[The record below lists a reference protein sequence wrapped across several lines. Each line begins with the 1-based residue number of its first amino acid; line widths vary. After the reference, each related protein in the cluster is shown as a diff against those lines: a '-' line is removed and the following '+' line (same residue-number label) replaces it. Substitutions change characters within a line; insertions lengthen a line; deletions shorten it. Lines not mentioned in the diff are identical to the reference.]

1 MMTVLDRD
9 PCAGD
14 KRERVPATRLWLPRR
29 VLVTPGALGWA
40 HGRAMVR
47 RAAALGREVVELRSD
62 RLPSLTDD
70 SPRQLYR
77 EAKSTLAVI
86 VASPSRRRPQPI
98 PPSADWR
105 FDLAQGCPAHCH
117 YCYLAG
123 SLKGPPV
130 TRVYANLP
138 EILAELPAL
147 VGAGTVTSRSSART
161 QEGTTFEASCYTD
174 PLGIEHLTGSLA
186 ATVRHFGAWQAP
198 VQLRLTTKFD
208 AVDPLL
214 GIEHNR
220 RTRVRFSV
228 NAAPLS
234 RQLEGGTAP
243 LPARL
248 AAMRRLALAGYPVG
262 LTVAPIMPVD
272 GWREA
277 YEAFRR
283 RRGGPCGRACARSHG
298 RVHHPPLHQHL
309 QRGPARLVPGQPARD
324 GQGSPCP
331 EDDQVRLD
339 QACLSSCHDAGAAR
353 LSRGGARPQAALG
366 APSLLDLIRSLWAGP
381 S

>member
-1 MMTVLDRD
+1 
-9 PCAGD
+9 
-14 KRERVPATRLWLPRR
+14 
-29 VLVTPGALGWA
+29 VLVTPGALGWE
-40 HGRAMVR
+40 HGRGIAD
-47 RAAALGREVVELRSD
+47 RAAALGCEVVELRSD

-70 SPRQLYR
+70 NPRQLYR

-105 FDLAQGCPAHCH
+105 FDLAEGCPAHCH

-123 SLKGPPV
+123 SLKGPPI

-138 EILAELPAL
+138 ELLAELPAL
-147 VGAGTVTSRSSART
+147 LGAGTVTSRSPTRA

-208 AVDPLL
+208 AIDPLL
-214 GIEHNR
+214 GVEHHG

-228 NAAPLS
+228 NAAPLA
-234 RQLEGGTAP
+234 RRLEGGTAS

-248 AAMRRLALAGYPVG
+248 AAMRRLALAGYPIG
-262 LTVAPIMPVD
+262 LTVAPVMPVD

-277 YEAFRR
+277 YDALFADAATALTDVPALDLTAEFITHRFTSTSKEVLL
-283 RRGGPCGRACARSHG
+283 GWYPGT
-298 RVHHPPLHQHL
+298 PLEM
-309 QRGPARLVPGQPARD
+309 D
-324 GQGSPCP
+324 
-331 EDDQVRLD
+331 E
-339 QACLSSCHDAGAAR
+339 AAR
-353 LSRGGARPQAALG
+353 VRKTTRFGSTKHVYPAATMRELRGFLEEALARRL
-366 APSLLDLIRSLWAGP
+366 PSARVLYWA
-381 S
+381 